1 MPRKPKKLPRGISE
15 RKPGVYWIQYFDANR
30 QRHREKAG
38 PLSSAQ
44 NLLAVRHSER
54 LAGKLPERA
63 IKKSL
68 PLVKDLIA
76 DAIAAS
82 ASENS
87 AEVTYDITLRL
98 NYMKKKF
105 GNRPIESLKRH
116 EIMTWLDGLKKK
128 HKWKAST
135 YNRWKA
141 AVSKV
146 FTVGIQN
153 EKISKN
159 PVSTIRRQQEANNR
173 IRYLTAEEE
182 SALVA
187 VLRRDVPGFLPVFI
201 MSIHTGM
208 RRSEQFRGMVGDLNY
223 ETKLLTVHQKKDR
236 NKRMVRYVPLTSIAI
251 EAYEELAKGKKIGD
265 LLCVNSE
272 GVMKTTAY
280 WFKGAVDLAGIVDYH
295 WHDNRHTAC
304 SRWAMGDVP
313 LASIA
318 QYVGHATIQMTMRYA
333 HLMPD
338 QHTKD
343 LEKMMAFYAKPVAR
357 AEEQSA
363 TRSATGTFGAS
374 AGSSKS
380 L

>member
-1 MPRKPKKLPRGISE
+1 
-15 RKPGVYWIQYFDANR
+15 
-30 QRHREKAG
+30 
-38 PLSSAQ
+38 
-44 NLLAVRHSER
+44 
-54 LAGKLPERA
+54 
-63 IKKSL
+63 
-68 PLVKDLIA
+68 
-76 DAIAAS
+76 
-82 ASENS
+82 
-87 AEVTYDITLRL
+87 
-98 NYMKKKF
+98 
-105 GNRPIESLKRH
+105 
-116 EIMTWLDGLKKK
+116 
-128 HKWKAST
+128 
-135 YNRWKA
+135 
-141 AVSKV
+141 
-146 FTVGIQN
+146 
-153 EKISKN
+153 
-159 PVSTIRRQQEANNR
+159 
-173 IRYLTAEEE
+173 
-182 SALVA
+182 
-187 VLRRDVPGFLPVFI
+187 
-201 MSIHTGM
+201 
-208 RRSEQFRGMVGDLNY
+208 
-223 ETKLLTVHQKKDR
+223 
-236 NKRMVRYVPLTSIAI
+236 MVRYVPLTSIAI

-363 TRSATGTFGAS
+363 TRSATGTFGPS
-374 AGSSKS
+374 MGSSKS